1 MTKFKQFTL
10 LLMLFLPVFNGS
22 ATVRVVP
29 ISDLVAFEKHTKAT
43 ELITHILSSYHYKK
57 TELNDELSDA
67 IFKNY
72 LENLDQNKAYFIS
85 SDIKAFEK
93 FRYSIDDR
101 IKNSDISLAFDIFKQ
116 YRKRVEERINYA
128 LEIIDYD
135 FDYSV
140 QESFRFDRRDDNW
153 IGNISD
159 LNELWRKRVK
169 NDVLNLKLAGKN
181 LSDIKKTLSKRYNR
195 ILSTTLQLD
204 SNDIFQTF
212 INAYTTSIE
221 PHTSYFSPRIS
232 ENFDI
237 SMRLSLEGIGAVLR
251 AESEYTQVVKIIP
264 GGPADLDGRLMADDR
279 IIGVGQKTNG
289 EIVDVIGWRLDDVV
303 ELIRGPKNTIL
314 SLEVLPKGTGI
325 EGPTKLIT
333 LTRDKIKLEEQAASS
348 SIIEIPETN
357 TKIGVIE
364 LPTFYIDFAAQA
376 SGQSNYKSTS
386 RDVRKLIDK
395 MIEKKID
402 GLIIDL
408 RGNGGGSLS
417 EALELTGFFIDE
429 GPVVQTKD
437 ATGKV
442 EINYDPEA
450 GIVYPGPLAVLVDRE
465 SASASEI
472 FAGAIQD
479 YRRGIII
486 GETTFGKGTVQNVI
500 DLNRFIHKND
510 EDYGRLKTTIAQFFR
525 VSGSSNQYKGVIP
538 DIIFPTTKYSDS
550 NEGERAYE
558 NALPWDK
565 VMPVKFYPTKAPVE
579 FFETARIQHEK
590 RIKENELFQLIL
602 NDINSKQR
610 NSNKKEI
617 SLLESERKLERE
629 KIEDTKKNIEN
640 TIRRERGLPP
650 IDSSENISE
659 KSDNESIEPIDV
671 LLNEAA
677 EILNDLITPRDSIEI
692 KTVQILRK

>member
-135 FDYSV
+135 FDFSV

-159 LNELWRKRVK
+159 LNEFWRKRVK
-169 NDVLNLKLAGKN
+169 NDVLNLKLSGKN

-325 EGPTKLIT
+325 EGPTK
-333 LTRDKIKLEEQAASS
+333 
-348 SIIEIPETN
+348 
-357 TKIGVIE
+357 
-364 LPTFYIDFAAQA
+364 
-376 SGQSNYKSTS
+376 
-386 RDVRKLIDK
+386 
-395 MIEKKID
+395 
-402 GLIIDL
+402 
-408 RGNGGGSLS
+408 
-417 EALELTGFFIDE
+417 
-429 GPVVQTKD
+429 
-437 ATGKV
+437 
-442 EINYDPEA
+442 
-450 GIVYPGPLAVLVDRE
+450 
-465 SASASEI
+465 
-472 FAGAIQD
+472 
-479 YRRGIII
+479 
-486 GETTFGKGTVQNVI
+486 
-500 DLNRFIHKND
+500 
-510 EDYGRLKTTIAQFFR
+510 
-525 VSGSSNQYKGVIP
+525 
-538 DIIFPTTKYSDS
+538 
-550 NEGERAYE
+550 
-558 NALPWDK
+558 
-565 VMPVKFYPTKAPVE
+565 
-579 FFETARIQHEK
+579 
-590 RIKENELFQLIL
+590 
-602 NDINSKQR
+602 
-610 NSNKKEI
+610 
-617 SLLESERKLERE
+617 
-629 KIEDTKKNIEN
+629 
-640 TIRRERGLPP
+640 
-650 IDSSENISE
+650 
-659 KSDNESIEPIDV
+659 
-671 LLNEAA
+671 
-677 EILNDLITPRDSIEI
+677 
-692 KTVQILRK
+692 